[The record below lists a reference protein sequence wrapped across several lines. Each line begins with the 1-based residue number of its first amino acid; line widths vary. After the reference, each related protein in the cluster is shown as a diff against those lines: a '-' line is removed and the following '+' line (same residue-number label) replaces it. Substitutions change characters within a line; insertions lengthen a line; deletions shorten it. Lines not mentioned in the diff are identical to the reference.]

1 MLGTKYE
8 GFDRL
13 SIYHDQRLYA
23 ANLHILFRDKDTYLS
38 LGDPVIVTKVRVGFK
53 KLLTK
58 VFVTHLYLK
67 FAFASP

>member
-13 SIYHDQRLYA
+13 SIYHDQMLEISIFYSGIR
-23 ANLHILFRDKDTYLS
+23 ILESWRP
-38 LGDPVIVTKVRVGFK
+38 GTKVRVGFK

-58 VFVTHLYLK
+58 VFV
-67 FAFASP
+67 